1 MSCDMKMNERYGCY
15 TYEPYTRSDNI
26 ISFTLSLIVDRSK
39 LDQIYHKRRCLK
51 NDSSVRN

>member
-1 MSCDMKMNERYGCY
+1 MKMNERYGCY

-26 ISFTLSLIVDRSK
+26 ISFTLSLIVDKSK
-39 LDQIYHKRRCLK
+39 LDQIHQKRRCLK